1 MTSHGDDDDD
11 VLMSA
16 SAPSA
21 AVARIQTLGPEQNAR
36 GNYLH
41 FLVFGVKSL
50 EDRAVNKASRS
61 FTVSSEGPT
70 WVISLLKAPTS
81 SA

>member
-21 AVARIQTLGPEQNAR
+21 AVPRIQTLLSAGLRPEQNAR

-61 FTVSSEGPT
+61 FIV
-70 WVISLLKAPTS
+70 LKAQTS